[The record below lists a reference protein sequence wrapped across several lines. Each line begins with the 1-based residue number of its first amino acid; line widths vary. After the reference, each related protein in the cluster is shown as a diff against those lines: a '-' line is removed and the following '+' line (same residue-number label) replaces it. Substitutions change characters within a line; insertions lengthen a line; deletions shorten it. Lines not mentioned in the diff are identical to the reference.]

1 MTNTSYV
8 LARRIY
14 NVAVS
19 VSIIAAGA
27 CFITGCLSIY
37 YGGGDEPYSRQ
48 IVAETFR
55 SIAISVF
62 TCLALTLGGFVWELI
77 SPAPVQTSKP
87 PKDYPFLIARL
98 ASKKDLTS
106 DTNAQLALRRE
117 HNRRL
122 SHTVIRTALTLVGM
136 IVFGVYCMHT
146 GHFTDNINASVI
158 RAMWI
163 ALPCF
168 AIPFGY
174 AVFTAFYNAKSYE
187 RELNI
192 LKSLPAS
199 SSEPTA
205 VTTPQDKHLL
215 WIRIALLVLAVGCTV
230 YGLLAGG
237 TVDVLT
243 KAINI
248 CTECIGLG

>member
-1 MTNTSYV
+1 MTNTSCV

-14 NVAVS
+14 NIILSISIAVAGV
-19 VSIIAAGA
+19 
-27 CFITGCLSIY
+27 CFIAGCLSIY

-55 SIAISVF
+55 TIAIPVF
-62 TCLALTLGGFVWELI
+62 ACLALTLGGFVWEFI
-77 SPAPVQTSKP
+77 SPAPVQTAKP

-98 ASKKDLTS
+98 ASKKDLS
-106 DTNAQLALRRE
+106 GDDAQAALNNE
-117 HNRRL
+117 HKRRRL
-122 SHTVIRTALTLVGM
+122 HAIIRTELTLVG
-136 IVFGVYCMHT
+136 IVVFGLYCLQNK
-146 GHFTDNINASVI
+146 HFTDDINASVI
-158 RAMWI
+158 QAMWV

-205 VTTPQDKHLL
+205 VTAPQDKHLL